1 MRADRKKSYAPNAK
15 RSTLHTMSSA
25 RVVITGLG
33 AVSPLGLTVGDMWGG
48 LCSGRCGISE
58 ITAFDPVGFSC
69 KLAGQVPDY
78 RIQQYVPKTYRK
90 AVKLMSR
97 DIELAVIAA
106 NEALTDSGLITKGI
120 DPENVN
126 IDPTRVAI
134 NLGAGLISCDL
145 VELAPAVAASTTDG
159 KFDIRKWG
167 KEGLEL
173 VTPLWL
179 LKYLPNMLAC
189 HIGIIHDIQGPSNSI
204 TCAEASAHLAIGE
217 ASQIIARG
225 GSDIALA
232 GGAEAKVNPIVM
244 IRQCLLQRATSENNN
259 APASSCRP
267 FDADA
272 KGAVF
277 GEGAGVLILENLKNA
292 KRRDAKIYAEVAGVG
307 QSNNINPAYEHLE
320 PDGKGIQIAIEKAMA
335 DAQIEAED
343 LDLIVPH
350 GTGIAADDLAEAG
363 AIEAALGEAATKVAV
378 WPTKSMLSNTGAAS
392 GALDVIAAVCAMAD
406 GTIPAAR
413 NCDRKAD
420 GCNLNI
426 VKHQKQA
433 NIRYALCSSYTY
445 GGQTA
450 AVVLK
455 NFDGKTVN

>member
-1 MRADRKKSYAPNAK
+1 MG
-15 RSTLHTMSSA
+15 SA

-33 AVSPLGLTVGDMWGG
+33 AITPLGLTVGDTWAS
-48 LCSGRCGISE
+48 LCAGRVGINR

-78 RIQQYVPKTYRK
+78 KIREYVPKAYRK
-90 AVKLMSR
+90 ATKLMSR

-106 NEALTDSGLITKGI
+106 NEAFVHAGLTTKGI

-126 IDPTRVAI
+126 IDPERVAI

-145 VELAPAVAASTTDG
+145 VELAPAVAASVSDG
-159 KFDIRKWG
+159 KFDIHKWG

-189 HIGIIHDIQGPSNSI
+189 HIGIIHDIQGPSNTI
-204 TCAEASAHLAIGE
+204 TCAEAAAHLAIAE
-217 ASQIIARG
+217 AAQTIARG

-244 IRQCLLQRATSENNN
+244 IRQCLLKRATSENNDD
-259 APASSCRP
+259 PASACRP

-272 KGAVF
+272 KGSVF
-277 GEGAGVLILENLKNA
+277 GEAAGVVVLENLENA
-292 KRRDAKIYAEVAGVG
+292 ESREAKVYAEVVG
-307 QSNNINPAYEHLE
+307 FGESNNINPAYEYVE
-320 PDGKGIQIAIEKAMA
+320 PDGKGIGIAMEKAMA
-335 DAQIEAED
+335 DAQIGPED
-343 LDLIVPH
+343 LDLIIPH
-350 GTGIAADDLAEAG
+350 GTGIPGDDLAEAK
-363 AIEAALGEAATKVAV
+363 AIQAVLGEAAAKTAV

-392 GALDVIAAVCAMAD
+392 GAIDIIAAVRAMND
-406 GTIPAAR
+406 GKIPAAK

-420 GCNLNI
+420 GCDLNI
-426 VKHQKQA
+426 VSQPREA
-433 NIRYALCSSYTY
+433 RIRYALCCSYTY

-455 NFDGKTVN
+455 RPD